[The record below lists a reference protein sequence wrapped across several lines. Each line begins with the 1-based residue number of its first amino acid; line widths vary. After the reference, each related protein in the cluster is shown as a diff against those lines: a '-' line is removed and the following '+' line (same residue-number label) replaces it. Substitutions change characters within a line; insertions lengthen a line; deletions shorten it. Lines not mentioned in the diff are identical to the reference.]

1 MVEARELRIRVEDLR
16 RRIAELEASNQT
28 LGHRSGHS
36 NYDYVLIRNNFKICC
51 LKDALKCFIE
61 Q

>member
-28 LGHRSGHS
+28 LGHRSETRQTFITFTL
-36 NYDYVLIRNNFKICC
+36 NIKMCC
-51 LKDALKCFIE
+51 
-61 Q
+61 